1 MRIFSKFRQLFSNPI
16 IAAREFNRLYHH
28 QIFIRDYND
37 NGIDIFAADWDNLII
52 LDSCRYD
59 VFANLYTLPGTL
71 MKRESRGTGTREF
84 LHGNF
89 RDRDLHD
96 TVYITANPQL
106 YYHGDKINTQLHKIF
121 NIWQDAGWDD
131 NAGTVR
137 PEKLTE
143 YAQEY
148 AAQYDDK
155 RLIIHYLQPHR
166 PFLGPTAEDHPDLGS
181 LFGAED
187 TAKPTVSREVYWQAY
202 EENLELTLPSVRE
215 LMESLDGKTV
225 VTSDHGQ
232 VIGERLFPLPIRDY
246 GHWSG
251 NYIDELVSVPWLE
264 YESGHR
270 RRIVSE
276 NPETDANDVDDEI
289 VASRLRQLGYTD

>member
-1 MRIFSKFRQLFSNPI
+1 MRALGKLRQLFSNPI

-28 QIFIRDYND
+28 QIFIRNYNT
-37 NGIDIFAADWDNLII
+37 NGIDVFAADWDNLII

-59 VFANLYTLPGTL
+59 VFADLNTLPGTL
-71 MKRESRGTGTREF
+71 TKRKSRGTGTREF

-89 RDRDLHD
+89 RNRDLRD
-96 TVYITANPQL
+96 TVYVTANPQL
-106 YYHGDKINTQLHKIF
+106 YYHAEEINAELHDVL
-121 NIWQDAGWDD
+121 NVWQETGWDD
-131 NAGTVR
+131 KADTVR
-137 PEKLTE
+137 PETLTE

-148 AAQYDDK
+148 AEQYDNK
-155 RLIIHYLQPHR
+155 RLVIHYLQPHR

-187 TAKPTVSREVYWQAY
+187 AAKPTVSRDVYWQAY
-202 EENLELTLPSVRE
+202 EENLELTLPSIRD

-225 VTSDHGQ
+225 VTADHGQ
-232 VIGERLFPLPIRDY
+232 VIGERLFPLPVRDY

-270 RRIVSE
+270 RRIVAE
-276 NPETDANDVDDEI
+276 DPKTDADDVEDEI
-289 VASRLRQLGYTD
+289 VLSRLRQLGYSN